1 MNPSVPPERHSA
13 AGAPAL
19 VEVADGVFA
28 YLQPPGGWCL
38 SNAGIIR
45 DGAGAM
51 VIDTLAT
58 ERRARALVD
67 CVDRLSPGPRRL
79 VVNTHHHGDHN
90 FGNHLFG
97 DAATI
102 IAHEQAR
109 AEMEATGLALT
120 TLWPDVDW
128 GDVRVTLP
136 TVTFQDRLTVHL
148 GDRRAELIYVGA
160 AHTTNDVVVWLPA
173 ERVLFAG
180 DVVLSGEAPFMLMG
194 SIAGSID
201 ALNRLR
207 ALEPERVVCGHGPVA
222 DAGAI
227 DVTLEYLTWI
237 QSLAKEAAGSGLTP
251 LEAARQADRSRFA
264 ELGAPERIVG
274 NLHRAYAEL
283 GDAPRGVPLDVVS
296 IFREM
301 VEFNDGKVP
310 ECLA

>member
-1 MNPSVPPERHSA
+1 MNPSVARDRTPGGSPT
-13 AGAPAL
+13 L

-28 YLQPPGGWCL
+28 FLQPPGGWCL

-45 DGAGAM
+45 DAAGAL

-58 ERRARALVD
+58 ERRARALVES
-67 CVDRLSPGPRRL
+67 VDRLSPGPRRV

-90 FGNHLFG
+90 FGNHFFG

-102 IAHEQAR
+102 IAHERAR
-109 AEMEATGLALT
+109 AEMAATGLALT
-120 TLWPDVDW
+120 ALWPEVDW

-136 TVTFQDRLTVHL
+136 TVTFEDRLTVHL
-148 GDRRAELIYVGA
+148 GDRRAELIHVGV

-180 DVVLSGEAPFMLMG
+180 DVVLSGETPFMLMG
-194 SIAGSID
+194 SIQGSIE
-201 ALNRLR
+201 AVARLR
-207 ALEPERVVCGHGPVA
+207 ALEPERVVCGHGPVS
-222 DAGAI
+222 DASAFE
-227 DVTLEYLTWI
+227 VTLEYLTWI
-237 QSLAKEAAGSGLTP
+237 QSLAREAAERRLTP
-251 LEAARQADRSRFA
+251 LEAARQADLSRFGQ
-264 ELGAPERIVG
+264 LGAPERTVG

-283 GDAPRGVPLDVVS
+283 GDAPRGVPLDVVRV
-296 IFREM
+296 FREM